1 MIADSGS
8 IMLKLEV
15 FFFLKVLPFLNTTA
29 EHDVLCTTKSPQAK
43 IETSCLLEIFFS
55 FLTSY

>member
-15 FFFLKVLPFLNTTA
+15 FFFKVFPFLNTTA